1 MRKWPFF
8 HRRWEPRS
16 PWSRS
21 RQLPGPTAGQ
31 PAPAD
36 WPEPAANWQYQHIW
50 LLFLKIW
57 ATTGLNLKK
66 YEANMVILPSCLGI
80 YSGADFEVKLRWE
93 PVFHLLTA
101 CLTCSW
107 LDIMCSWVNMLGT
120 WLAMFSSWHVP
131 SLTWQSTSFTWM
143 LPAWFDIFTS

>member
-101 CLTCSW
+101 CTNRVIEVKLTKWQYLSH
-107 LDIMCSWVNMLGT
+107 LTSYQENKDTL
-120 WLAMFSSWHVP
+120 FSSTLKVEENKVP
-131 SLTWQSTSFTWM
+131 LFSW
-143 LPAWFDIFTS
+143 